1 MPTKGQWRDFEEARE
16 YTRSL
21 GLKKREEWLEFCKS
35 GRKPNDMPTKPDKT
49 FKNSGWSGWGDWL
62 GTGYVASPKRKYR
75 SFEEAREYARSLGLS
90 WWRDWKEHVK
100 SGALPPDIP
109 REPRAVYKD
118 SGWVSVGD
126 WLGTGNVATY
136 KRKYRPFEKAREY
149 ARSLGLKSQVEW
161 GPWCRS
167 GERPP
172 DIPTNP
178 WKIYADDGWLGFWD
192 FLGTGNRR
200 GGWRSFEEA
209 REHAHSLDLGNS
221 SEWREYVKSGAKPD
235 DIPVKPSLTYKN
247 KGWTNW
253 GDFLGTGKRP
263 HGRLPG
269 GWRPFMEAR
278 EYARGLGLK
287 NQTEWREHCSSGAAP
302 PDIPSSVQTVYRD
315 LGWMGWGDFLGTGN
329 VLRGEWRPFE
339 EAREYVRG
347 LGLRTAKEWQ
357 EYCGSGQKPDDIPT
371 TPWTVYGDKRKRSK
385 VTTENTNTAVE
396 EQAEWRGWADWLGVV
411 GRWTRTAL
419 LAFLE
424 DLRPRLKDLEETELY
439 LILQQGSAM
448 PGLQKALGKTTALGV
463 LKDLKGNDG
472 RAIEAALEAAADEEI
487 ADSYA
492 EDDLPA
498 KEEDEALEE
507 HTPEDEELQ
516 EDLLEAGGLAALAT
530 PEALRLVDDLA
541 GLHYGLDDETAQ
553 YLVDNRI
560 AGLWQAYTDDGEV
573 ALDSLRGE
581 GGHYFQ
587 VIRARFN
594 AELEGAKNLT
604 IPAGWAFRPPGKE
617 QEAPTPPNLMQ
628 RRTAHVLSMRKRL
641 GNWSGVGSGKTLSG
655 ILASRGTDRKH
666 TLVICNKA
674 TVPGWCREIRNAFPD
689 SVVRTHVDGPIV
701 GAYLYT
707 VLNYEKFQQQSRRA
721 LVEDLIALD
730 VDFVILDEVQFVK
743 QRDKNVSARRQAIHA
758 LLSELEERNPDLH
771 VLGMSATPV
780 INTLTEARKLV
791 EIVTGRTFA
800 DLDTQATVNN
810 ALAMHR
816 TLKIHGLRYRP
827 HYEIETTTDTPT
839 VVRNDLV
846 DDLRAGEGVLHL
858 EQTLLH
864 PKLERVRE
872 HIRPGTL
879 IYTHYVDGMVQPI
892 RSFVEGMGYTTGLY
906 TGEDK
911 TGLENFLSG
920 RADVL
925 IGSKPVGT
933 GLDGLQTRCNQIV
946 MLSLPW
952 TSAEYEQIIGRMRRQ
967 GSAFGSVRVVVPQVN
982 LDHEGDVWSWDGRR
996 MDTIRFKRT
1005 LSDCALD
1012 GNIPEVARISPKE
1025 LEERGR
1031 KALEAWIERVRG
1043 GEAPIG
1049 VERPRLHIPLPPAL
1063 KERLKVQ
1070 RGDFATLNNRW
1081 VSSNSE
1087 TIHTRL
1093 KEDPA
1098 EWYLYHT
1105 LYREAREGWSEVPAL
1120 RIAEDL
1126 KGRPDLRV
1134 GDFGA
1139 GECLL
1144 RDALPNHDVVS
1155 LDHVAFDDGVIA
1167 CDMASTPLED
1177 GELGAAVFSLSLM
1190 GRNWRDYLTE
1200 AQRTLRPFGLVFIAE
1215 PARRWED
1222 GVLED
1227 ALVAAG
1233 FDPLR
1238 TLHRGEFVYARGV
1251 KR

>member
-1 MPTKGQWRDFEEARE
+1 MATSGRVGTAVRSGEKRHAKRWRDFEEARE
-16 YTRSL
+16 FARSL
-21 GLKKREEWLEFCKS
+21 GLRTSEEWRVYTKS
-35 GRKPNDMPTKPDKT
+35 RKQPRDIPARPDNIYKDAW
-49 FKNSGWSGWGDWL
+49 KGYSDWL
-62 GTGYVASPKRKYR
+62 GTGKTRGKWRP
-75 SFEEAREYARSLGLS
+75 FDEAREFARALGPRTREQ
-90 WWRDWKEHVK
+90 WIEWAK
-100 SGALPPDIP
+100 SSSERPQDIP
-109 REPRAVYKD
+109 FNPEVSYKD
-118 SGWVSVGD
+118 
-126 WLGTGNVATY
+126 
-136 KRKYRPFEKAREY
+136 
-149 ARSLGLKSQVEW
+149 Q
-161 GPWCRS
+161 
-167 GERPP
+167 
-172 DIPTNP
+172 
-178 WKIYADDGWLGFWD
+178 
-192 FLGTGNRR
+192 
-200 GGWRSFEEA
+200 
-209 REHAHSLDLGNS
+209 
-221 SEWREYVKSGAKPD
+221 
-235 DIPVKPSLTYKN
+235 
-247 KGWTNW
+247 WTNW
-253 GDFLGTGKRP
+253 GDFLGTGRTSTRYIK
-263 HGRLPG
+263 GWLP
-269 GWRPFMEAR
+269 FEDAR
-278 EYARGLGLK
+278 EFV
-287 NQTEWREHCSSGAAP
+287 HS
-302 PDIPSSVQTVYRD
+302 
-315 LGWMGWGDFLGTGN
+315 
-329 VLRGEWRPFE
+329 
-339 EAREYVRG
+339 
-347 LGLRTAKEWQ
+347 LGLRSTMEWN
-357 EYCGSGQKPDDIPT
+357 EYRKSGQKPDDIPT
-371 TPWTVYGDKRKRSK
+371 NPNEIYKRKRTNGA
-385 VTTENTNTAVE
+385 TTENAHAAVE
-396 EQAEWRGWADWLGVV
+396 EQGEWRGWADWLGVV
-411 GRWTRTAL
+411 RVWNRTTL

-424 DLRPRLKDLEETELY
+424 DLRPRLKNLEETELY
-439 LILQQGSAM
+439 LILQQGGAM

-463 LKDLKGNDG
+463 LKDLKENGG

-492 EDDLPA
+492 EDALPA

-507 HTPEDEELQ
+507 HTPEDEELH

-541 GLHYGLDDETAQ
+541 GMHYGLDDETAQ

-560 AGLWQAYTDDGEV
+560 AGLWQAYTDKGEV
-573 ALDSLRGE
+573 ALDALGGE
-581 GGHYFQ
+581 GGHYFRL
-587 VIRARFN
+587 IRDRFN

-617 QEAPTPPNLMQ
+617 HEAPTPPNLMQ
-628 RRTAHVLSMRKRL
+628 RRTAHVLSVRKRL

-655 ILASRGTDRKH
+655 ILASRVTDRKH

-689 SVVRTHVDGPIV
+689 SAVRTHVDGPIV
-701 GAYLYT
+701 GAHLYT
-707 VLNYEKFQQQSRRA
+707 VLNYEKFQQRNRRE
-721 LVEDLIALD
+721 LVEDLISQQ

-800 DLDTQATVNN
+800 DLSTQATVNN

-816 TLKIHGLRYRP
+816 TLKICGLRYRP
-827 HYEIETTTDTPT
+827 PYEIEIIPDTPK

-858 EQTLLH
+858 EQTLLP
-864 PKLERVRE
+864 PKLEAVRE

-879 IYTHYVDGMVQPI
+879 IYTHYVDGMVGPI

-906 TGEDK
+906 TGDDK
-911 TGLENFLSG
+911 TGLEDFLSG

-933 GLDGLQTRCNQIV
+933 GLDGLQTRCDQIV

-952 TSAEYEQIIGRMRRQ
+952 TSAEYEQIIGRVRRQ

-1031 KALEAWIERVRG
+1031 KALETWIKRVRE
-1043 GEAPIG
+1043 GEAAVGI
-1049 VERPRLHIPLPPAL
+1049 ERPRLRIPLPPAL
-1063 KERLKVQ
+1063 KERLQ
-1070 RGDFATLNNRW
+1070 INRGDFATLNNRW

-1093 KEDPA
+1093 QDVPA

-1105 LYREAREGWSEVPAL
+1105 LYREARESWSEVPAL

-1126 KGRPDLRV
+1126 KARADLRV

-1144 RDALPNHDVVS
+1144 RDALPDHDVVS
-1155 LDHVAFDDGVIA
+1155 LDHVAVDDGVIA
-1167 CDMASTPLED
+1167 CDMARTPLKD

-1200 AQRTLRPFGLVFIAE
+1200 AHRTLQPYGLLFIAE
-1215 PARRWED
+1215 PARRWEGRED
-1222 GVLED
+1222 LEE
-1227 ALVAAG
+1227 AVRAVG
-1233 FDPLR
+1233 FELLPTTRREDFLYLR
-1238 TLHRGEFVYARGV
+1238 GIKV
-1251 KR
+1251 

>member
-1 MPTKGQWRDFEEARE
+1 VDRRRLPPETPEKQGPPR
-16 YTRSL
+16 
-21 GLKKREEWLEFCKS
+21 
-35 GRKPNDMPTKPDKT
+35 
-49 FKNSGWSGWGDWL
+49 
-62 GTGYVASPKRKYR
+62 SPKHGGGY
-75 SFEEAREYARSLGLS
+75 
-90 WWRDWKEHVK
+90 
-100 SGALPPDIP
+100 
-109 REPRAVYKD
+109 
-118 SGWVSVGD
+118 
-126 WLGTGNVATY
+126 WL
-136 KRKYRPFEKAREY
+136 
-149 ARSLGLKSQVEW
+149 
-161 GPWCRS
+161 
-167 GERPP
+167 
-172 DIPTNP
+172 
-178 WKIYADDGWLGFWD
+178 
-192 FLGTGNRR
+192 
-200 GGWRSFEEA
+200 
-209 REHAHSLDLGNS
+209 
-221 SEWREYVKSGAKPD
+221 
-235 DIPVKPSLTYKN
+235 
-247 KGWTNW
+247 
-253 GDFLGTGKRP
+253 
-263 HGRLPG
+263 
-269 GWRPFMEAR
+269 
-278 EYARGLGLK
+278 
-287 NQTEWREHCSSGAAP
+287 
-302 PDIPSSVQTVYRD
+302 
-315 LGWMGWGDFLGTGN
+315 
-329 VLRGEWRPFE
+329 PFE

-347 LGLRTAKEWQ
+347 LGLKNDAEWRESSKSSTRPNNIPKAPSQLYKEEWVSVGDWLGTGAETPGEREWLPFEQAREYMRGQGLRGYKDWREWMEAGKRPHNIPSAPHKVYKEEWRGLSDFLGAKKKGPAAYFPPFEEVRAYVRGLGCTSKRDFEARRRNGELKMKVPMNPERVYSESWVDWRDFLGENAHPDGRRWFLPFEEAREYARGLGLKSYSEWKEWSKAGNRPHYIPASPQ
-357 EYCGSGQKPDDIPT
+357 PVYSAHWAGWGDFLGTGIVAPQNHAFLPFAEARGYVRGLGLKSTAEWAEWFQSGKRPANIPT
-371 TPWTVYGDKRKRSK
+371 NPSGVYK
-385 VTTENTNTAVE
+385 
-396 EQAEWRGWADWLGVV
+396 AEWRGFPDWLGTDTVAPQYRVFLPFKEAREYVRGLGFGSQKEFGEWSKTPARPHDIPTGPYSIYKEEWRGWSDWLGVKS
-411 GRWTRTAL
+411 RWTRPTL

-424 DLRPRLKDLEETELY
+424 DLRPRLGDLEETELY
-439 LILQQGSAM
+439 LILQQGGAM
-448 PGLQKALGKTTALGV
+448 PGLQKALGKSTALGV
-463 LKDLKGNDG
+463 LKDLKENDG
-472 RAIEAALEAAADEEI
+472 RAIEEALEAAADEEI
-487 ADSYA
+487 ADSYV

-498 KEEDEALEE
+498 KEEDEALQE
-507 HTPEDEELQ
+507 HTPEDEELK
-516 EDLLEAGGLAALAT
+516 EDLLLSGGLASLAT

-541 GLHYGLDDETAQ
+541 GMHYGLDDETAQ

-560 AGLWQAYTDDGEV
+560 AGLWQAYADDGEV
-573 ALDSLRGE
+573 ALDALRGE
-581 GGHYFQ
+581 GGHYFR
-587 VIRARFN
+587 VIRGRFN
-594 AELEGAKNLT
+594 AQLEGAKNLT

-617 QEAPTPPNLMQ
+617 HEAPTPPNLMQ
-628 RRTAHVLSMRKRL
+628 RRTAHVLSVRKRL

-655 ILASRGTDRKH
+655 ILASRVTDRKH
-666 TLVICNKA
+666 SLVICNKA

-701 GAYLYT
+701 GAHLYT
-707 VLNYEKFQQQSRRA
+707 VLNYEKFQQRNRRE
-721 LVEDLIALD
+721 LVEDLISQQ

-791 EIVTGRTFA
+791 EIVTGMTFA
-800 DLDTQATVNN
+800 DLSTQATVNN

-816 TLKIHGLRYRP
+816 TLKIYGLRYRP
-827 HYEIETTTDTPT
+827 PYEIEIIPDTPT

-846 DDLRAGEGVLHL
+846 DDLRAGDGVLHL
-858 EQTLLH
+858 EQTLLP
-864 PKLERVRE
+864 PKLEAVRE

-879 IYTHYVDGMVQPI
+879 IYTHYVDGMVNPI
-892 RSFVEGMGYTTGLY
+892 RSFVEGLGYTTGLY
-906 TGEDK
+906 TGDDK
-911 TGLENFLSG
+911 TGLEDFLSG

-933 GLDGLQTRCNQIV
+933 GLDGLQTRCDQIV

-952 TSAEYEQIIGRMRRQ
+952 TSAEYEQIIGRVRRQ
-967 GSAFGSVRVVVPQVN
+967 GSAFGSWRIVVPQVT
-982 LDHEGDVWSWDGRR
+982 LEHEGDVWSWDGRR

-1012 GNIPEVARISPKE
+1012 GKIPEVVRISPKE
-1025 LEERGR
+1025 LHDRGR
-1031 KALEAWIERVRG
+1031 KALEAWIMRVRE
-1043 GEAPIG
+1043 GEAAIG
-1049 VERPRLHIPLPPAL
+1049 VERPKLRIPLPPAL

-1087 TIHTRL
+1087 TVHTRL

-1155 LDHVAFDDGVIA
+1155 LDHVAVDDGVID
-1167 CDMASTPLED
+1167 CDMASTPLKD
-1177 GELGAAVFSLSLM
+1177 GELGVVVFSLSLM

-1200 AQRTLRPFGLVFIAE
+1200 AHRTLRPFGLVFIAE

-1222 GVLED
+1222 GILED
-1227 ALVAAG
+1227 ALEAAG